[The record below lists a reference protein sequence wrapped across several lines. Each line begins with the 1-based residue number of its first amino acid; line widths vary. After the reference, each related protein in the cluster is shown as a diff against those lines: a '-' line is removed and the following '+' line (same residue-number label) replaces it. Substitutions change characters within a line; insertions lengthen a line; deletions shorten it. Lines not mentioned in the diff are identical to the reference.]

1 MGRGVP
7 NLVVSGFFKIV
18 LFRVPYKHLAFAKV
32 DPTACPIVQMCMDG
46 WMNGWILQGGVRP
59 PTSGPVEGSVQAGV
73 VFTFDI
79 ELCLV
84 QLCEEGSTFLNSSLH
99 IYR

>member
-1 MGRGVP
+1 
-7 NLVVSGFFKIV
+7 
-18 LFRVPYKHLAFAKV
+18 
-32 DPTACPIVQMCMDG
+32 
-46 WMNGWILQGGVRP
+46 MNGWILQGGVRP

-73 VFTFDI
+73 VFAFDI

>member
-1 MGRGVP
+1 MGRCVS

-32 DPTACPIVQMCMDG
+32 DPTACPIVHG
-46 WMNGWILQGGVRP
+46 WMDEWMDTTGRWEATNLWP
-59 PTSGPVEGSVQAGV
+59 SEGSVQAGV
-73 VFTFDI
+73 VFAFEI

>member
-1 MGRGVP
+1 
-7 NLVVSGFFKIV
+7 
-18 LFRVPYKHLAFAKV
+18 
-32 DPTACPIVQMCMDG
+32 MDG

-59 PTSGPVEGSVQAGV
+59 PTYGPVEGSVQAGV
-73 VFTFDI
+73 VFAFDI